1 MTIQRWEYCL
11 LASTPLSGLD
21 DDGIRVSYQLS
32 GPSGTERVVLQSD
45 NPSPLGAVA
54 ELLNRLG
61 DEGWELVAYDTTTN
75 RGIFKRPKQ

>member
-1 MTIQRWEYCL
+1 M
-11 LASTPLSGLD
+11 SGLD
-21 DDGIRVSYQLS
+21 DDGIRVSYRLS
-32 GPSGTERVVLQSD
+32 GPSGTEHVVLQSD
-45 NPSPLGAVA
+45 SPSPLGAVA

>member
-1 MTIQRWEYCL
+1 M
-11 LASTPLSGLD
+11 SGLD

-32 GPSGTERVVLQSD
+32 GPSGTEHVVLQSD
-45 NPSPLGAVA
+45 SPSPLGAVA

-75 RGIFKRPKQ
+75 RGIFKRLKQ